1 MLVFHSILIT
11 FVGYSQEI
19 PEFTQN
25 IYNYEQVQFYELG
38 R

>member
-11 FVGYSQEI
+11 FVGYLQEI
-19 PEFTQN
+19 PEFTQK
-25 IYNYEQVQFYELG
+25 IYHHEQVQFYELG